1 MTKTKTARK
10 LTAGILAIIVLS
22 ICLCITTFALIYA
35 NVKIENNLFETGTVK
50 INLNDGK
57 AVITDA
63 DGFLF
68 EPGMTVKKDFFVE
81 NESTW
86 DVYYRIYF
94 DEVSGGL
101 SDILEITIKDEETVL
116 WQGTAKEL
124 TRDNVSAAEN
134 ALKTKGSRSLTEE
147 EALAAG
153 VRKDLQIY
161 FYYPPDSGNDG
172 QNMALTFNLCAE
184 ATQTKNNEGKEFN
197 ENENR

>member
-22 ICLCITTFALIYA
+22 ICLCVTTFALIYA
-35 NVKIENNLFETGTVK
+35 KVEIENNLFETGTVK

-68 EPGMTVKKDFFVE
+68 EPGMTVKKEFFVE

-101 SDILEITIKDEETVL
+101 SDILEITIKDGETVL

-124 TRDNVSAAEN
+124 TRDKVSAAEN
-134 ALKTKGSRSLTEE
+134 ALKTKGSESLTKE

-161 FYYPPDSGNDG
+161 FYYPPDSGNAG

-184 ATQTKNNEGKEFN
+184 ATQTKNNEDRAFN